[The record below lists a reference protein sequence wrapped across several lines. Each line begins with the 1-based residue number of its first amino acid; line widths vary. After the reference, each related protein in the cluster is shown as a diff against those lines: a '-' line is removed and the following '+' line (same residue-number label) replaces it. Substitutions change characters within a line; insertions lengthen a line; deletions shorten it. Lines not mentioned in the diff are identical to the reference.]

1 MTSIKNCCN
10 VLETKIQG
18 FYRVIDILNA
28 LNSDYRMS
36 ESWEPR
42 TGEGATESVDLS
54 SMKITLETHTGKKI
68 IHIRIP
74 LRSPTKIHE
83 RGCTAAP
90 ATTTIGPEKQAM
102 RPGRLA
108 PVEAPHVPESAD
120 RAVDVVAVRIAD
132 KLNDRNRKARADAD
146 AAMKSVF
153 ASSRREMGP
162 AALNATVP
170 PPPAAEQR
178 SAGIPRLP
186 RAAAAASSSKK
197 NADPRFVRHL
207 LAAPR
212 PPRVTHPNKK
222 DVSKKLRSYRDMG
235 LLTPGRFKHIHL
247 LTGTKGRA
255 ETVATHCAYLDK
267 SKSGHYSNGPANKL
281 GSLTTAFRVYHIYKE
296 LHRLCA
302 SQGGL
307 LEEQIDDV
315 IRREC
320 ERITPQSLVV

>member
-1 MTSIKNCCN
+1 MTSIKNCCH

-42 TGEGATESVDLS
+42 TGEGATESVDPS

-74 LRSPTKIHE
+74 LRSPTKINE

-90 ATTTIGPEKQAM
+90 ATNIGPENQAM

-120 RAVDVVAVRIAD
+120 RTVGAVEDVVAARIAD
-132 KLNDRNRKARADAD
+132 TLNDRNRKRRADA
-146 AAMKSVF
+146 
-153 ASSRREMGP
+153 
-162 AALNATVP
+162 NATVP

-186 RAAAAASSSKK
+186 RAAAAASSSSNNNND
-197 NADPRFVRHL
+197 NADPRLVRHL
-207 LAAPR
+207 LDAPT
-212 PPRVTHPNKK
+212 PPRVTRPNKK
-222 DVSKKLRSYRDMG
+222 DASEKFRSYRDMG
-235 LLTPGRFKHIHL
+235 LLTPERFKRIHP

-255 ETVATHCAYLDK
+255 ETVASHCAYLDK
-267 SKSGHYSNGPANKL
+267 SNSGRYRNGPVNKL
-281 GSLTTAFRVYHIYKE
+281 GSLTTAFRIYYIYKE
-296 LHRLCA
+296 LHRVCA

-307 LEEQIDDV
+307 RKDQVDDV

-320 ERITPQSLVV
+320 ERVTPQRVGFDFASC